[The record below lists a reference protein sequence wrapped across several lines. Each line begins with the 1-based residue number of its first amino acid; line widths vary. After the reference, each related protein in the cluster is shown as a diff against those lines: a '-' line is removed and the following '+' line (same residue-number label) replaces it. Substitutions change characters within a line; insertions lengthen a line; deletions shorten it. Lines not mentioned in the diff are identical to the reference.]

1 MAGIGVHD
9 DRNRVQHRSESVFT
23 VDWNGCSRWSGIR
36 TAAATSRTPW
46 TIATIGRDRDGQ
58 GESAHLL
65 LEVHR
70 AIDESALLLNP
81 VQDSL
86 DLHPAVGLRERLASS
101 TAILAE
107 STRDASSI
115 AAPWSRVEADAS
127 VDAQNAPTDP
137 CKTTERFRTSSHTPH
152 RCLSFRTTSDR
163 NLSVCWG
170 SDPQI
175 LRRSEFRSSG
185 GATTP
190 PSDQSGGVRA
200 THHACGLMSSS
211 GSRPA
216 SRVKPRCRS
225 FRRFYENAPVTDPHR
240 ARYCRSCRDAG
251 SGAAA

>member
-1 MAGIGVHD
+1 MLAVGPGHLFHRDAARRAIDPSHHVEEEHAQPPERHELEAARRQAIVHAA
-9 DRNRVQHRSESVFT
+9 
-23 VDWNGCSRWSGIR
+23 
-36 TAAATSRTPW
+36 AAATSRTPW
-46 TIATIGRDRDGQ
+46 TIATMGRDRDGQ
-58 GESAHLL
+58 GESADLL

-115 AAPWSRVEADAS
+115 AAPWSRVEADGS

-175 LRRSEFRSSG
+175 LRRR
-185 GATTP
+185 
-190 PSDQSGGVRA
+190 
-200 THHACGLMSSS
+200 
-211 GSRPA
+211 
-216 SRVKPRCRS
+216 RS
-225 FRRFYENAPVTDPHR
+225 FLP
-240 ARYCRSCRDAG
+240 G
-251 SGAAA
+251 